1 MARVYERQEDPRT
14 GGIRAPR
21 LPAISAGAIGAEALS
36 GALQQTAR
44 AGEVLG
50 AAEMR
55 RLDLEGAAYDNRA
68 LARLEADAR
77 AKLRELEDTAAPGG
91 GDHSAAFGE
100 WYRERRQAVLAEAPK
115 GYDRT
120 RLVQEVEGLGLDLGE
135 RAEEFARR
143 ARIEHQ
149 KFSHEEGHADRRRM
163 VLADP
168 SLFGRMVEQTRESF
182 AALAVPP
189 IVAQRLLRDA
199 LRDLEGD
206 RIEGLIFR
214 EPARALADLD
224 RGAAPD
230 LDPDRRARLM
240 HQARSAVETEQAR
253 ARAAAEQA
261 TKAAGEEAGARIFGL
276 GIDGPAGGNA
286 APGTGR
292 RATLGA
298 MLAEA
303 RKIGDPLAR
312 KAAEGRIL
320 ELYGQDEKARADR
333 RRQLSEAAFG
343 HLEEGGRVTD
353 IDPAAWAELDNGT
366 RRALEDRQRQVA
378 SGIEPVTDWDTYLAL
393 ERMSDEELK
402 GQDLRRLRPYLSDAH
417 FQRFAARQGQIL
429 DGGTTDDP
437 ASLHQQIGAAADR
450 FGLDGEDRGLFV
462 DRAYRAID
470 QEQRRTGANLDF
482 AGRQKLVDALTLH
495 GTTRPGWIFDTRR
508 RAFEASLVDQQIFR
522 PRDLE
527 DQAVELANALG
538 VAPDEVGGLA
548 ATLDGLD
555 VAVTLE
561 TLDTVRALEA
571 VGLEPTMANLLE
583 LWALR
588 NGVETTTKERPEPSE
603 PPAAPPRRRTIQE
616 VWDAEVAP

>member
-1 MARVYERQEDPRT
+1 MARVYERQQDPLT
-14 GGIRAPR
+14 GGLQAPR
-21 LPAISAGAIGAEALS
+21 LPAISGAAVGAEALS
-36 GALQQTAR
+36 GALQQTAQ
-44 AGEVLG
+44 GGQILG

-68 LARLEADAR
+68 LARLEADSR
-77 AKLRELEDTAAPGG
+77 AYLRELEEQATSGR
-91 GDHSAAFGE
+91 DHAKRFAE
-100 WYRERRQAVLAEAPK
+100 WYGERRREILGEAPK
-115 GYDRT
+115 GYDRG
-120 RLVQEVEGLGLDLGE
+120 RLVAELDGLKVTLGDRADAFERKARVEFQVMAIGD
-135 RAEEFARR
+135 A
-143 ARIEHQ
+143 HD
-149 KFSHEEGHADRRRM
+149 DRRRM
-163 VLADP
+163 TIADP
-168 SLFGRMVEQTRESF
+168 SLHGRMIEQTRAAF
-182 AALAVPP
+182 AALDVPP
-189 IVAQRLLRDA
+189 MVAARLERDA

-261 TKAAGEEAGARIFGL
+261 TKVAGEEAGARIFGL

-378 SGIEPVTDWDTYLAL
+378 AGIEPVTDWDTYLAL

-437 ASLHQQIGAAADR
+437 ASLHQQIAAAADR

-482 AGRQKLVDALTLH
+482 AARQKLVDALTLH
-495 GTTRPGWIFDTRR
+495 GTTRPGWIFDTRK
-508 RAFEASLVDQQIFR
+508 RAFEASLADQQTFR

-548 ATLDGLD
+548 ATVDALG

-571 VGLEPTMANLLE
+571 VGLEPSMANLLE

-588 NGVETTTKERPEPSE
+588 NGVETTIKQRPEPSE